1 MGATSPRKRGEVKAV
16 QAIAR
21 PLAGEDAIGL
31 TQHEDYI
38 VVDRDIGPNTM
49 NVHAAPFFVPP
60 RPAAPDEELGL
71 YRFLVAVRTNALQIW
86 PRSAYEQDVL
96 VGRGFGRTRL
106 LINSPDAIHRVLV
119 ENTANYGRSAATIRI
134 LRPIVGKGL
143 LLSEGEDW
151 RYQRRT
157 IAPAMSPRVVPMMAR
172 HVALATEDTIAQV
185 AALAA
190 RGPVDILA
198 AVQFLALEIAAR
210 SMFSLEMRQYGA
222 ALRRLITR
230 FATSLGR
237 PYFLDLMLPATIPTL
252 RDLARMRFRSKWVTF
267 MDEIIEARL
276 HVPPQGKPRDLF
288 DMLLAARDP
297 ETGKAFSRQQL
308 RDQMAT
314 MIVAGHETTAL
325 TLFWSLYLLASS
337 PAEQERVAEEVGTI
351 DLAPDTA
358 ADALAKL
365 PYTKAVV
372 NEALRL
378 YPPAFA
384 LARMAIAPDRLG
396 DVAVPR
402 GALIMMSPWVLHRH
416 LRLWKDPDVF
426 NPSRFLGEAPLA
438 HRFAY
443 MPFGAGP
450 RICIGAQFAL
460 TEACLV
466 LAMMIQRFEVS
477 LAEARPVLPVAVI
490 VTQPDHPAPFRVR
503 PRI

>member
-1 MGATSPRKRGEVKAV
+1 
-16 QAIAR
+16 
-21 PLAGEDAIGL
+21 
-31 TQHEDYI
+31 
-38 VVDRDIGPNTM
+38 M
-49 NVHAAPFFVPP
+49 NVHAAPFFIPP
-60 RPAAPDEELGL
+60 RPAAPSEELGL

-86 PRSAYEQDVL
+86 PKSAYEQDVL
-96 VGRGFGRTRL
+96 VGSAFGRRRL
-106 LINSPDAIHRVLV
+106 LINAPDAIHRVLV
-119 ENTANYGRSAATIRI
+119 ENAANYCRTSATIRI

-151 RYQRRT
+151 RHQRRT
-157 IAPAMSPRVVPMMAR
+157 IAPAMAPRVVPMMAR
-172 HVALATEDTIAQV
+172 HVALATEETIAQI
-185 AALAA
+185 AAVTAH
-190 RGPVDILA
+190 GPVDILA
-198 AVQFLALEIAAR
+198 TVQFLALEIAAR

-230 FATSLGR
+230 FAARLGR
-237 PYFLDLMLPATIPTL
+237 PYFLDLMLPAAIPTL
-252 RDLARMRFRSKWVTF
+252 RDLARMRFRSQWVAL

-276 HVPPQGKPRDLF
+276 RAPPHGKPRDLF

-297 ETGKAFSRQQL
+297 ETGEAFSRAQL

-337 PAEQERVAEEVGTI
+337 PAEQERVAEEVRTV
-351 DLAPDTA
+351 DLAPNA
-358 ADALAKL
+358 SADALAKL

-384 LARMAIAPDRLG
+384 LARMAIAPDRLC

-402 GALIMMSPWVLHRH
+402 GALVMMSPWVLHRH
-416 LRLWKDPDVF
+416 SRLWNDPDAF

-450 RICIGAQFAL
+450 RICIGAQLAL

-466 LAMMIQRFEVS
+466 LAMIVQRFHVA
-477 LAEARPVLPVAVI
+477 LADATPVLPVAVI
-490 VTQPDHPAPFRVR
+490 VTQPDHAAPFRLR
-503 PRI
+503 PRE